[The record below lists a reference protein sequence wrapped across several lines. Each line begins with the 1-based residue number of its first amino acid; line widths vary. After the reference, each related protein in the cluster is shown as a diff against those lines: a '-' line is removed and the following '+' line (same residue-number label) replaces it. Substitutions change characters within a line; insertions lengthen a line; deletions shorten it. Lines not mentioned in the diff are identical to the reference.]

1 MKKFICILLLTF
13 CFLGCKGI
21 DFNIYEEGDDI
32 PPNIIYSVQGQS
44 RDLIVSYMLYN
55 EIITVLNPELPYE
68 VVLLKN
74 QFEYPFRIEAET
86 FYSRDYLTVCVNE
99 TCASIS
105 GEDSVVLTQKIEEK

>member
-13 CFLGCKGI
+13 CFFGCKGI
-21 DFNIYEEGDDI
+21 DFNIYEEENI
-32 PPNIIYSVQGQS
+32 PQNLIYYVQGQS

-86 FYSRDYLTVCVNE
+86 FYSRDYLTVCINE
-99 TCASIS
+99 VCTSIS
-105 GEDSVVLTQKIEEK
+105 GEDSVVLTQRIKEK